1 MKKTNFQLPG
11 CLQSTQ
17 LRNSRYKTK
26 KSRRNEGKW
35 REFEVTA
42 RQCKEGALRT
52 ASPERRAQG
61 DRDLER
67 LKVRCS
73 LS

>member
-26 KSRRNEGKW
+26 RCRRDEGKW

-42 RQCKEGALRT
+42 RQCKEGVLT
-52 ASPERRAQG
+52 ASPEIRARG